1 MKGRVLGR
9 IDENQ
14 RDLGVQVQRFL
25 KVTEQVGNVIGK
37 FDEMLAFISLDIEY
51 RSREIWSC
59 SYFIKLWLSLN

>member
-9 IDENQ
+9 IDDQ
-14 RDLGVQVQRFL
+14 RDLGVQVQRLL
-25 KVTEQVGNVIGK
+25 KVTEQVDDAIGK

>member
-9 IDENQ
+9 IDDQ

-25 KVTEQVGNVIGK
+25 KVTEQVDNVIGK

>member
-9 IDENQ
+9 IDDQ

-25 KVTEQVGNVIGK
+25 KVTEEVDNVIGK

-51 RSREIWSC
+51 RSREICSC